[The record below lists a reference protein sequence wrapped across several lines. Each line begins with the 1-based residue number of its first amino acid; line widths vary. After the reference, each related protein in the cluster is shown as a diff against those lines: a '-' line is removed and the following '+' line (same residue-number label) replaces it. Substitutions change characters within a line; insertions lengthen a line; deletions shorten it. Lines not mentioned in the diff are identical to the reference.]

1 VLALINK
8 RYFDKIFILMKKK
21 FKIIIFF
28 NSIIISNDFI
38 YVFLKKI
45 RSGDNKNTSKG
56 KAPPCPISL
65 KPSQTQ
71 VITRVILIWKISW
84 TGLRSRLGR

>member
-56 KAPPCPISL
+56 KAPP
-65 KPSQTQ
+65 
-71 VITRVILIWKISW
+71 
-84 TGLRSRLGR
+84 

>member
-38 YVFLKKI
+38 YVFKKKI

-56 KAPPCPISL
+56 
-65 KPSQTQ
+65 
-71 VITRVILIWKISW
+71 
-84 TGLRSRLGR
+84 